1 VSGEYIFA
9 SVVDD
14 IWSVVDD
21 IWSVVDDICD
31 LRINLWE
38 SL

>member
-1 VSGEYIFA
+1 MSGEYIFA
-9 SVVDD
+9 
-14 IWSVVDD
+14 SVVDD